1 MIGQDKLIEQ
11 IDRRLEERTFPRF
24 SIVLGER
31 GMEHEDVARYVANY
45 MSATYVELL
54 DVKIDTIRH
63 MIAEAY
69 KSHCLTVYCI
79 PHADDMS
86 INAKNA
92 LLKVVEEVPN
102 KAYFVM
108 CLESLSNTLETIIG
122 RAEVIKMHTC
132 RRDDIAEFARGLY
145 VNPSD
150 VDEEEIEMISEI
162 CHSEGDVCYMMKHGA
177 KNFYRYAEYV
187 INNIS
192 KVSGAEVFKFS
203 DKLALKDEEDKYDCL
218 MFLRALQSVLMQHIT
233 CEIKTA
239 GVCGKYCDCEL
250 VRCIGRYMQDIK
262 IKGINKTMLMDNLYL
277 EMRKIWKSQTL
288 NNT

>member
-31 GMEHEDVARYVANY
+31 GMAHEDVARYVANY

-54 DVKIDTIRH
+54 DVKVDTLRH
-63 MIAEAY
+63 MISEAY
-69 KSHCLTVYCI
+69 KTHGLTVYCI

-102 KAYFVM
+102 KAYFIM
-108 CLESLSNTLETIIG
+108 CLESLSNTLETIVG
-122 RAEVIKMHTC
+122 RAEVIRMHKC
-132 RRDDIAEFARGLY
+132 RPEEIAEFARGLY
-145 VNPSD
+145 VNPLD
-150 VDEEEIEMISEI
+150 VNEEDVELISHI
-162 CHSEGDVCYMMKHGA
+162 CHSEGDVCYMMKQGA
-177 KNFYRYAEYV
+177 RNFYKYAEYV
-187 INNIS
+187 VENVT

-218 MFLRALQSVLMQHIT
+218 LFLRAMQSVLMRHIT

-239 GVCGKYCDCEL
+239 GACGIYWDCEL
-250 VRCIGRYMQDIK
+250 SMCISRYMQDLK